1 MKFVKYFDK
10 STYPRLLGTDNNE
23 ESLTDQSFKYDSDIN
38 ELVARYSHG
47 LMPRTPVHEPIY
59 DMDNYNTANWT
70 FEDWQNQKA
79 LVERKFLHLSPEVRA
94 QFGTPAEFFKYCSN
108 PENYELTP
116 EGVVEK
122 PQEPVVIDTP
132 TTIPEPPKE

>member
-1 MKFVKYFDK
+1 MKFAKYFDK
-10 STYPRLLGTDNNE
+10 ATWCNPLGTENNE

-47 LMPRTPVHEPIY
+47 LAPRTPVREPVY
-59 DMDNYNTANWT
+59 DMENYNTASWT

-79 LVERKFLHLSPEVRA
+79 LIERKFLHLSPEVQQ

-122 PQEPVVIDTP
+122 PQEPIKIDTP